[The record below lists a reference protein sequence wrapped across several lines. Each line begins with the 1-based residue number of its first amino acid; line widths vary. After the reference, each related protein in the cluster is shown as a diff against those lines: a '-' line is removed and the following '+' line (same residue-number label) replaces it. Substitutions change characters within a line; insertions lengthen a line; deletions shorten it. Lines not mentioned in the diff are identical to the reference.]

1 MPTISDSVA
10 ASTRSTT
17 REGFLRAGAT
27 VTRPG
32 VVTYDAADLGV
43 GARGEKVTLR
53 RTEDSVFHAETMDSL
68 SRAPVTLGHP
78 EEGNVVPGNFGRSVV
93 GSVVGEPHRTVDD
106 HLAADVIL
114 ADERALAAERAGQ
127 QEMSIRY
134 SFDLEDDETGEA
146 DFRTEGPL
154 RINHVALVKSGRAGS
169 TVSLQ
174 DENNDGASM
183 TTQDIEALAKLLS
196 EAGKKQA
203 EGSDAAEEGAEDV
216 WAPFRERLDALL
228 TAAETAQV
236 EAEAEDSAEDLVK
249 AAEKE
254 QMDSIVRKLAILG
267 AEQLVEGLGKD
278 EAELLDF
285 ELDKA
290 GVEAQD
296 GWSPDYKRA
305 RLDAAREAGPSGK
318 RPQPATTVKLKSEAS
333 DAARTFAG
341 PFKSLTDST
350 AAYRKFKHDL
360 EQAWKRPEDREEM
373 R

>member
-27 VTRPG
+27 LTRPG
-32 VVTYDAADLGV
+32 VVEYDAADLGV

-78 EEGNVVPGNFGRSVV
+78 EEGNVVPANFGRSVV

-174 DENNDGASM
+174 DETDPGGSMSKDDLKELAELIRQASGNGAPEASDAEDAAPDPWAPIRERM
-183 TTQDIEALAKLLS
+183 EALLEK
-196 EAGKKQA
+196 A
-203 EGSDAAEEGAEDV
+203 ES
-216 WAPFRERLDALL
+216 
-228 TAAETAQV
+228 AQV
-236 EAEAEDSAEDLVK
+236 EAEAEDSAEELVA

-254 QMDSIVRKLAILG
+254 QMDSIVRKLAVLG
-267 AEQLVEGLGKD
+267 AEKLAESLGKD
-278 EAELLDF
+278 EGELLDA
-285 ELDKA
+285 ELSSA
-290 GVEAQD
+290 EVEVED
-296 GWSPDYKRA
+296 SWSNETKLAVLQQA
-305 RLDAAREAGPSGK
+305 RKVAPTGK